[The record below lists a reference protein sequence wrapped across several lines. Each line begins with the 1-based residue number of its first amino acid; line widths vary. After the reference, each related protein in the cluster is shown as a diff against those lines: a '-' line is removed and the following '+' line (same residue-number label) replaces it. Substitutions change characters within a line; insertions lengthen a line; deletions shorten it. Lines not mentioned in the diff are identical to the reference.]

1 MNTKSKPK
9 VSVLI
14 PTFNGG
20 KYIQESIMSVIN
32 QTYEKIEIVLIDD
45 HSTDDTWKV
54 VEALISEF
62 TIENITYCCGLE
74 KGLVAALNYGVSICN
89 GELIARMDSD
99 DICHNERIS
108 QQIAYLKENT
118 LDVCGSY
125 ISIMHGK
132 YIEYVYEYPVSHPAI
147 VEMLK
152 FQNAVAHPSVLAYKS
167 IFVENPY
174 SVEFAHAEDF
184 ELWCRLVTKGYIF
197 GNIPKSLI
205 RYRVHG
211 FQVSKQKVEAQKRM
225 GDRIISQYS
234 EKFIT
239 QLVEDKNDIA
249 LIERERLK
257 SKPTLLNL
265 IIFLANNIL
274 SNPID
279 SLRTIAAIT
288 KRYVS

>member
-14 PTFNGG
+14 PTFNGE
-20 KYIQESIMSVIN
+20 KYIQECIKSVIN
-32 QTYEKIEIVLIDD
+32 QNYERIEIVLIDD
-45 HSTDDTWKV
+45 HSTDDTWKI
-54 VEALISEF
+54 VEGLISEF

-74 KGLVAALNYGVSICN
+74 KGLVAALNYGVSICS
-89 GELIARMDSD
+89 GEFIARMDSD

-108 QQIAYLKENT
+108 QQIDYLKENA
-118 LDVCGSY
+118 LDICGSY

-132 YIEYVYEYPVSHPAI
+132 YIEYLYKYPVSHPAI

-174 SVEFAHAEDF
+174 SIEFMHAEDF

-197 GNIPKSLI
+197 GNIPKPLI
-205 RYRVHG
+205 SYRVHG

-225 GDRIISQYS
+225 CDRIISQFS
-234 EKFIT
+234 AKFIT
-239 QLVEDKNDIA
+239 QLVENESDIA
-249 LIERERLK
+249 LIEREKLK
-257 SKPTLLNL
+257 SKPTLPNL
-265 IIFLANNIL
+265 IFFLRKNIL

-279 SLRTIAAIT
+279 TLRTIAAIT